1 MPTKSSFTERKCDC
15 RVTVELSIDKSY
27 LQKSEKERENED
39 WKTIKTF
46 LDLFGFESKFV
57 HVSVL
62 APQPHETALEL
73 DNKTRSTPACHD
85 KRGNVARPT
94 TSGPIKKRDR

>member
-1 MPTKSSFTERKCDC
+1 MPTQSSFIARKWDC

-27 LQKSEKERENED
+27 LQKSEKVRENED

-57 HVSVL
+57 HVSVV
-62 APQPHETALEL
+62 ASQPHETAPEL
-73 DNKTRSTPACHD
+73 DNKTRSTPVCHD
-85 KRGNVARPT
+85 ERGTMAGPT
-94 TSGPIKKRDR
+94 TSRAIKKR